1 MFKGNKAKIH
11 HVLFS
16 GSSNVAYLRYVLLD
30 IYTIFQY
37 SNKDIL
43 DRMLCNKL
51 SIYCV
56 LVLERDKAH
65 E

>member
-11 HVLFS
+11 RVLFS
-16 GSSNVAYLRYVLLD
+16 DSIDAAHLRNILLD

-43 DRMLCNKL
+43 NSDA
-51 SIYCV
+51 V
-56 LVLERDKAH
+56 Q
-65 E
+65 